1 LIAKE
6 LLSHAIVPLQ
16 TSDTGELAVQ
26 MMQVNHVRHFP
37 IVNHEKLLGV
47 ISEEDTLIHELD
59 EPIGTYRLS
68 YLRPYCFDDEHIFDV
83 MSRLSKL
90 QLSLIPVIDR
100 EENYLGVVTLE
111 RLLQYFADNFSFS
124 EIGSIVIIESIKND
138 YSMSEILRLAE
149 SEDTKVLSFF
159 VNKVDTT
166 NLVRITVKLNRQ
178 DISGFKSALE
188 RYGYDVMATFSEHSQ
203 VDGLKDRYD
212 SLMSY
217 LNV

>member
-1 LIAKE
+1 MIAKE
-6 LLSHAIVPLQ
+6 LLSNSIMPLH
-16 TSDTGELAVQ
+16 TSDTGDMALQ

-47 ISEEDTLIHELD
+47 ISEEDTLIHEVN
-59 EPIGTYRLS
+59 EAIGTYRLS

-83 MSRLSKL
+83 MSRLSKF

-111 RLLQYFADNFSFS
+111 SLVQYFADNFSFS
-124 EIGSIVIIESIKND
+124 EVGSIVIIESLKND

-159 VNKVDTT
+159 VNKVE
-166 NLVRITVKLNRQ
+166 NSSLVRITIKLNRQ

-188 RYGYDVMATFSEHSQ
+188 RYGYDVMATFSEHAQ
-203 VDGLKDRYD
+203 VDGLKERYD